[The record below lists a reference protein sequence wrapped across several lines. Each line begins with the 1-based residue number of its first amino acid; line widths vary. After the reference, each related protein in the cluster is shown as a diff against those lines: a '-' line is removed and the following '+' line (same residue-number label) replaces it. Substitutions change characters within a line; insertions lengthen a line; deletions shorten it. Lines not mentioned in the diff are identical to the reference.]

1 MQLDQF
7 LIINVSFRIK
17 NRFWNKKTL
26 FQVQNQQFSIAKTLF
41 HDKNDKLNWKCRY
54 FDISVRS
61 LINKYFANFPPKW
74 KFCCFSRNLAIF
86 IRKESFFAFDGRK
99 NVQSWSCLRLCP
111 VGFFFL
117 ECCAPINIL
126 KCNYLRFFSRLAVNI
141 LLWWLYIVMTKMNI
155 KMKWSGYP

>member
-1 MQLDQF
+1 MYLFGSAIFDH
-7 LIINVSFRIK
+7 K
-17 NRFWNKKTL
+17 NAIARPNWQVKLKTSLFWH
-26 FQVQNQQFSIAKTLF
+26 FS
-41 HDKNDKLNWKCRY
+41 
-54 FDISVRS
+54 
-61 LINKYFANFPPKW
+61 PQKW
-74 KFCCFSRNLAIF
+74 KFCQFFPKFCNFYTKRI
-86 IRKESFFAFDGRK
+86 IFAFDGRK

-155 KMKWSGYP
+155 KMKWSGHP